1 MAIAEAR
8 KKNSRNLR
16 PVLPSHEDDVVA
28 ATAMKVKLQQQLAF
42 HMENTTTTN
51 HNNIHLNDNSTITTI
66 KINNQ
71 CRWTHLIKHQID
83 TSMQWRLQGVPQQ
96 A

>member
-28 ATAMKVKLQQQLAF
+28 AIAMKVKLQ
-42 HMENTTTTN
+42 
-51 HNNIHLNDNSTITTI
+51 
-66 KINNQ
+66 
-71 CRWTHLIKHQID
+71 
-83 TSMQWRLQGVPQQ
+83 
-96 A
+96 